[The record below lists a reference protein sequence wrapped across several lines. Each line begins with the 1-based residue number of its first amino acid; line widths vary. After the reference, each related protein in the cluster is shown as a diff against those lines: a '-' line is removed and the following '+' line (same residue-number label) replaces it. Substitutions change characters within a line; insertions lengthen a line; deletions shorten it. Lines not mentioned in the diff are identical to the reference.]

1 MVGVLTHHYLSCVP
15 QSNHTFR
22 TLLSKQITMS
32 NPINVIVRF
41 ELKEGEIDK
50 LVPLVQ
56 EFFTK
61 EVSSAPGF
69 ISAKLHRNEEGTV
82 FINYTTWES
91 PEHYQKFIKE
101 IAMGSEISKQI
112 RAFSSKAD
120 WVFEI
125 PL

>member
-1 MVGVLTHHYLSCVP
+1 MNS
-15 QSNHTFR
+15 
-22 TLLSKQITMS
+22 
-32 NPINVIVRF
+32 PIHVIVRF
-41 ELKEGEIDK
+41 ELKEGEIDR

-61 EVSSAPGF
+61 EVSRVPGF
-69 ISAKLHRNEEGTV
+69 ISAKIHRNEEGTV

-91 PEHYQKFIKE
+91 MEHYQNFIKE
-101 IAMGSEISKQI
+101 VAMGSEISKQI

-120 WVFEI
+120 WVYEI